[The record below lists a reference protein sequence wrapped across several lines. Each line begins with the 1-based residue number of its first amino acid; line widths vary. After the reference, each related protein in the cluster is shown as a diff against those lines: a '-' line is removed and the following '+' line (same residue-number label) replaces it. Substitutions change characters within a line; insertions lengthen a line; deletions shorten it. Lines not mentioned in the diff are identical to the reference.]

1 MGIIE
6 NHIEEQNDFEMDTF
20 KATMI
25 AEGDFSMAG
34 VDCPTEELIIEAFQ
48 YLINTGIIWSLQ
60 GSLGR
65 TANRLTED
73 GYCYI
78 NKC

>member
-1 MGIIE
+1 MGIIKKYIQKE
-6 NHIEEQNDFEMDTF
+6 NDFELDTF

-25 AEGDFSMAG
+25 AEGDFTIAG

-48 YLINTGIIWSLQ
+48 YLINTGVIWSLQ

-65 TANRLTED
+65 TANRLIED